1 MQTILL
7 LKSAF
12 LCVFRFFGLSSFDTV
27 TTLILSRLV
36 SFHPFFEV
44 IPEIFYNFVP
54 ASGIT
59 VTQVDTKIPKI
70 TKMKKIQSVFII
82 LLTVFHLS
90 AQMNQGKY
98 VPFHFSFI
106 PPLSSNGINAS
117 QYTNGASFSILAGMS
132 ANERNFT
139 FASISNVIANE
150 ARGLQFAGISNYI
163 GKQGQ
168 GVAFAGM
175 TNITKGTYKGVQ
187 LAGITNYSAGESR
200 GIALAGLNNAINGNF
215 KGVQFA
221 GLLNTS
227 KDITGLQFAGLLNI
241 AGKVRGVQFAG
252 LLNIAEESDCPIGLV
267 NIVKRGEMG
276 IALTY
281 DILGNGIVS
290 FRSGGKYT
298 YGIIGFGYNHK
309 LPGNNKTVAEAGY
322 GVHIP
327 CYSWFQINNE
337 FKVTST
343 ATSDKPFLNASYSL
357 LPSFKIKKHYNIFGG
372 ASLNYSTTTEMD
384 NQTLF
389 PQNNLWKKHTDNRLQ
404 QLFIGY
410 LVGIQYIF

>member
-1 MQTILL
+1 M
-7 LKSAF
+7 
-12 LCVFRFFGLSSFDTV
+12 
-27 TTLILSRLV
+27 
-36 SFHPFFEV
+36 
-44 IPEIFYNFVP
+44 P

-59 VTQVDTKIPKI
+59 VTQVDTRIPKI

-168 GVAFAGM
+168 GVAFAGI
-175 TNITKGTYKGVQ
+175 TNIAKGTY
-187 LAGITNYSAGESR
+187 
-200 GIALAGLNNAINGNF
+200 

-309 LPGNNKTVAEAGY
+309 LSGDNKTVAEAGY

>member
-1 MQTILL
+1 M
-7 LKSAF
+7 
-12 LCVFRFFGLSSFDTV
+12 
-27 TTLILSRLV
+27 
-36 SFHPFFEV
+36 H
-44 IPEIFYNFVP
+44 

-59 VTQVDTKIPKI
+59 VTQVDTRIPKI

-168 GVAFAGM
+168 GVAFAGI

-187 LAGITNYSAGESR
+187 LAGI
-200 GIALAGLNNAINGNF
+200 INTTKGTY

-309 LPGNNKTVAEAGY
+309 LSGDNKTVAEAGY

-389 PQNNLWKKHTDNRLQ
+389 PQNNLWKKYTDNRLQ

>member
-1 MQTILL
+1 M
-7 LKSAF
+7 
-12 LCVFRFFGLSSFDTV
+12 
-27 TTLILSRLV
+27 
-36 SFHPFFEV
+36 
-44 IPEIFYNFVP
+44 P

-59 VTQVDTKIPKI
+59 VTQVDTRIPKI

-106 PPLSSNGINAS
+106 PPLSSNGIKAS

-168 GVAFAGM
+168 GVAFAGI
-175 TNITKGTYKGVQ
+175 TNIAKGTY
-187 LAGITNYSAGESR
+187 
-200 GIALAGLNNAINGNF
+200 

-309 LPGNNKTVAEAGY
+309 LSGDNKTVAEAGY

>member
-1 MQTILL
+1 
-7 LKSAF
+7 
-12 LCVFRFFGLSSFDTV
+12 
-27 TTLILSRLV
+27 
-36 SFHPFFEV
+36 
-44 IPEIFYNFVP
+44 
-54 ASGIT
+54 
-59 VTQVDTKIPKI
+59 
-70 TKMKKIQSVFII
+70 
-82 LLTVFHLS
+82 
-90 AQMNQGKY
+90 MNQGKY
-98 VPFHFSFI
+98 VPFHFSFM

-168 GVAFAGM
+168 GVAFAGI
-175 TNITKGTYKGVQ
+175 TNTTKGTYKGVQ
-187 LAGITNYSAGESR
+187 LAG
-200 GIALAGLNNAINGNF
+200 
-215 KGVQFA
+215 
-221 GLLNTS
+221 LLNTL

-309 LPGNNKTVAEAGY
+309 LSGDNKTVAEAGY

-389 PQNNLWKKHTDNRLQ
+389 PQNNLWKKQTDSRLQ

>member
-1 MQTILL
+1 
-7 LKSAF
+7 
-12 LCVFRFFGLSSFDTV
+12 
-27 TTLILSRLV
+27 
-36 SFHPFFEV
+36 
-44 IPEIFYNFVP
+44 
-54 ASGIT
+54 
-59 VTQVDTKIPKI
+59 
-70 TKMKKIQSVFII
+70 
-82 LLTVFHLS
+82 
-90 AQMNQGKY
+90 MNQGKY
-98 VPFHFSFI
+98 VPFHFSFM

-168 GVAFAGM
+168 GVAFAGI
-175 TNITKGTYKGVQ
+175 TNTTKGTYKGVQ
-187 LAGITNYSAGESR
+187 LAGITN
-200 GIALAGLNNAINGNF
+200 IAKGTY
-215 KGVQFA
+215 KGVQLA

-227 KDITGLQFAGLLNI
+227 KDITGL
-241 AGKVRGVQFAG
+241 QFAG

-309 LPGNNKTVAEAGY
+309 LSGDNKTVAEAGY

-389 PQNNLWKKHTDNRLQ
+389 PQNNLWKKQTDSRLQ

>member
-1 MQTILL
+1 
-7 LKSAF
+7 
-12 LCVFRFFGLSSFDTV
+12 
-27 TTLILSRLV
+27 
-36 SFHPFFEV
+36 
-44 IPEIFYNFVP
+44 
-54 ASGIT
+54 
-59 VTQVDTKIPKI
+59 
-70 TKMKKIQSVFII
+70 
-82 LLTVFHLS
+82 
-90 AQMNQGKY
+90 MNQGKY
-98 VPFHFSFI
+98 VPFHFSFM

-168 GVAFAGM
+168 GVAFAGI
-175 TNITKGTYKGVQ
+175 TNTTKGTYKGVQ
-187 LAGITNYSAGESR
+187 LAGITN
-200 GIALAGLNNAINGNF
+200 IAKGTYKGVQLAGLLNTTKGTY
-215 KGVQFA
+215 KGVQLA

-227 KDITGLQFAGLLNI
+227 KDITGL
-241 AGKVRGVQFAG
+241 QFAG

-309 LPGNNKTVAEAGY
+309 LSGDNKTVAEAGY

-389 PQNNLWKKHTDNRLQ
+389 PQNNLWKKQTDSRLQ

>member
-1 MQTILL
+1 
-7 LKSAF
+7 
-12 LCVFRFFGLSSFDTV
+12 
-27 TTLILSRLV
+27 
-36 SFHPFFEV
+36 
-44 IPEIFYNFVP
+44 
-54 ASGIT
+54 
-59 VTQVDTKIPKI
+59 
-70 TKMKKIQSVFII
+70 MKKIQSVFII

-98 VPFHFSFI
+98 VPFHFSFM

-117 QYTNGASFSILAGMS
+117 QYTNRASFSILAGMS

-168 GVAFAGM
+168 GVAFAGI

-187 LAGITNYSAGESR
+187 LAGI
-200 GIALAGLNNAINGNF
+200 INTTKGTY

-343 ATSDKPFLNASYSL
+343 ATSDKPFLNASYSRR
-357 LPSFKIKKHYNIFGG
+357 Y
-372 ASLNYSTTTEMD
+372 
-384 NQTLF
+384 
-389 PQNNLWKKHTDNRLQ
+389 
-404 QLFIGY
+404 
-410 LVGIQYIF
+410 

>member
-1 MQTILL
+1 M
-7 LKSAF
+7 
-12 LCVFRFFGLSSFDTV
+12 
-27 TTLILSRLV
+27 
-36 SFHPFFEV
+36 H
-44 IPEIFYNFVP
+44 

-59 VTQVDTKIPKI
+59 ITQVDTRIPKI

-168 GVAFAGM
+168 GVAFAGI
-175 TNITKGTYKGVQ
+175 TNIAKGTYKGVQ
-187 LAGITNYSAGESR
+187 LAGI
-200 GIALAGLNNAINGNF
+200 INTTKGTY

-309 LPGNNKTVAEAGY
+309 LSGDNKTVAEAGY

-372 ASLNYSTTTEMD
+372 ASLNYLTTTEMD

-389 PQNNLWKKHTDNRLQ
+389 PQNNLWKKHTDSRLQ

>member
-1 MQTILL
+1 M
-7 LKSAF
+7 
-12 LCVFRFFGLSSFDTV
+12 
-27 TTLILSRLV
+27 
-36 SFHPFFEV
+36 
-44 IPEIFYNFVP
+44 P

-82 LLTVFHLS
+82 LLTDFHLYV
-90 AQMNQGKY
+90 QMNQGKY
-98 VPFHFSFI
+98 VPFHFSFM

-168 GVAFAGM
+168 GVAFAGI
-175 TNITKGTYKGVQ
+175 TNTTKGTYKGVQ
-187 LAGITNYSAGESR
+187 LAGITN
-200 GIALAGLNNAINGNF
+200 IAKGTY
-215 KGVQFA
+215 KGVQLA

-309 LPGNNKTVAEAGY
+309 LSGDNKTVAEAGY

-389 PQNNLWKKHTDNRLQ
+389 PQNNLWKKQTDSRLQ

>member
-1 MQTILL
+1 M
-7 LKSAF
+7 
-12 LCVFRFFGLSSFDTV
+12 
-27 TTLILSRLV
+27 
-36 SFHPFFEV
+36 
-44 IPEIFYNFVP
+44 P

-59 VTQVDTKIPKI
+59 VTQVDTRIPKI

-168 GVAFAGM
+168 GVAFAGI
-175 TNITKGTYKGVQ
+175 TNIAKGTY
-187 LAGITNYSAGESR
+187 
-200 GIALAGLNNAINGNF
+200 

>member
-1 MQTILL
+1 M
-7 LKSAF
+7 
-12 LCVFRFFGLSSFDTV
+12 
-27 TTLILSRLV
+27 
-36 SFHPFFEV
+36 
-44 IPEIFYNFVP
+44 
-54 ASGIT
+54 
-59 VTQVDTKIPKI
+59 KI
-70 TKMKKIQSVFII
+70 KKIQSVFII

-98 VPFHFSFI
+98 VPFHFSFM

-168 GVAFAGM
+168 GVAFAGI

-187 LAGITNYSAGESR
+187 L
-200 GIALAGLNNAINGNF
+200 
-215 KGVQFA
+215 A

>member
-1 MQTILL
+1 M
-7 LKSAF
+7 
-12 LCVFRFFGLSSFDTV
+12 
-27 TTLILSRLV
+27 
-36 SFHPFFEV
+36 
-44 IPEIFYNFVP
+44 P

-59 VTQVDTKIPKI
+59 VTQVDTRIPKI

-175 TNITKGTYKGVQ
+175 TNIAKGTYKGVQLAGITNTTKGTYKGVQ
-187 LAGITNYSAGESR
+187 LAGITNIAKGTYKGVQLAGIINTTK
-200 GIALAGLNNAINGNF
+200 GTYKGVQLAGLLNTTKGTY

-241 AGKVRGVQFAG
+241 AGKVRGVQF
-252 LLNIAEESDCPIGLV
+252 ESDCPIGLV

-309 LPGNNKTVAEAGY
+309 LSGDNKTVAEAGY

>member
-1 MQTILL
+1 M
-7 LKSAF
+7 
-12 LCVFRFFGLSSFDTV
+12 
-27 TTLILSRLV
+27 
-36 SFHPFFEV
+36 
-44 IPEIFYNFVP
+44 P

-187 LAGITNYSAGESR
+187 L
-200 GIALAGLNNAINGNF
+200 
-215 KGVQFA
+215 A

>member
-1 MQTILL
+1 
-7 LKSAF
+7 
-12 LCVFRFFGLSSFDTV
+12 
-27 TTLILSRLV
+27 
-36 SFHPFFEV
+36 
-44 IPEIFYNFVP
+44 
-54 ASGIT
+54 
-59 VTQVDTKIPKI
+59 
-70 TKMKKIQSVFII
+70 MKKIQSVFII

-175 TNITKGTYKGVQ
+175 TNITKGTY
-187 LAGITNYSAGESR
+187 
-200 GIALAGLNNAINGNF
+200 

>member
-1 MQTILL
+1 M
-7 LKSAF
+7 
-12 LCVFRFFGLSSFDTV
+12 
-27 TTLILSRLV
+27 
-36 SFHPFFEV
+36 
-44 IPEIFYNFVP
+44 P

-117 QYTNGASFSILAGMS
+117 QYTNGASFSILTGMS

-187 LAGITNYSAGESR
+187 L
-200 GIALAGLNNAINGNF
+200 
-215 KGVQFA
+215 A

-309 LPGNNKTVAEAGY
+309 LSGDNKTVAEAGY

>member
-1 MQTILL
+1 M
-7 LKSAF
+7 
-12 LCVFRFFGLSSFDTV
+12 
-27 TTLILSRLV
+27 
-36 SFHPFFEV
+36 
-44 IPEIFYNFVP
+44 P

-187 LAGITNYSAGESR
+187 
-200 GIALAGLNNAINGNF
+200 
-215 KGVQFA
+215 FA

-309 LPGNNKTVAEAGY
+309 LPSDNKTVAEAGY

-337 FKVTST
+337 FKVTPT

>member
-1 MQTILL
+1 M
-7 LKSAF
+7 
-12 LCVFRFFGLSSFDTV
+12 
-27 TTLILSRLV
+27 
-36 SFHPFFEV
+36 
-44 IPEIFYNFVP
+44 
-54 ASGIT
+54 
-59 VTQVDTKIPKI
+59 
-70 TKMKKIQSVFII
+70 KMKKIQSVFII

-98 VPFHFSFI
+98 VPFHFSFM

-168 GVAFAGM
+168 GVAFAGI
-175 TNITKGTYKGVQ
+175 TNITKGTY
-187 LAGITNYSAGESR
+187 
-200 GIALAGLNNAINGNF
+200 

-309 LPGNNKTVAEAGY
+309 LSGDNKTVAEAGY

-372 ASLNYSTTTEMD
+372 ASLNYLTTTEMD

-389 PQNNLWKKHTDNRLQ
+389 PQNNLWKKHTDSRLQ

>member
-1 MQTILL
+1 
-7 LKSAF
+7 
-12 LCVFRFFGLSSFDTV
+12 
-27 TTLILSRLV
+27 
-36 SFHPFFEV
+36 
-44 IPEIFYNFVP
+44 
-54 ASGIT
+54 
-59 VTQVDTKIPKI
+59 
-70 TKMKKIQSVFII
+70 
-82 LLTVFHLS
+82 
-90 AQMNQGKY
+90 MNQGKY
-98 VPFHFSFI
+98 VPFHFSFM

-168 GVAFAGM
+168 GVAFAGI
-175 TNITKGTYKGVQ
+175 TNTTKGTYKGVQ
-187 LAGITNYSAGESR
+187 LAGITN
-200 GIALAGLNNAINGNF
+200 IAKGTYKGVQLAGLLNTTKGTY
-215 KGVQFA
+215 KGVQLA

-227 KDITGLQFAGLLNI
+227 KDITGL
-241 AGKVRGVQFAG
+241 QFAG

-309 LPGNNKTVAEAGY
+309 LSGDNKTVAEAGY

-343 ATSDKPFLNASYSL
+343 ATSDNPFLNASYSL

-389 PQNNLWKKHTDNRLQ
+389 PQNNLWKKQTDSRLQ

>member
-1 MQTILL
+1 M
-7 LKSAF
+7 
-12 LCVFRFFGLSSFDTV
+12 
-27 TTLILSRLV
+27 
-36 SFHPFFEV
+36 
-44 IPEIFYNFVP
+44 P

-59 VTQVDTKIPKI
+59 VTQVDTRIPKI

-175 TNITKGTYKGVQ
+175 TNIAKGTYKGVQ
-187 LAGITNYSAGESR
+187 LAG
-200 GIALAGLNNAINGNF
+200 LLNTT
-215 KGVQFA
+215 KGTYKDVQFA

-309 LPGNNKTVAEAGY
+309 LSGDNKTVAEAGY

>member
-1 MQTILL
+1 
-7 LKSAF
+7 
-12 LCVFRFFGLSSFDTV
+12 
-27 TTLILSRLV
+27 
-36 SFHPFFEV
+36 
-44 IPEIFYNFVP
+44 
-54 ASGIT
+54 
-59 VTQVDTKIPKI
+59 
-70 TKMKKIQSVFII
+70 
-82 LLTVFHLS
+82 
-90 AQMNQGKY
+90 MNQGKY
-98 VPFHFSFI
+98 VPFHFSFM

-168 GVAFAGM
+168 GVAFAGI
-175 TNITKGTYKGVQ
+175 TNIAKGTYKGVQ
-187 LAGITNYSAGESR
+187 L
-200 GIALAGLNNAINGNF
+200 
-215 KGVQFA
+215 A

-309 LPGNNKTVAEAGY
+309 LSGDNKTVAEAGY

-389 PQNNLWKKHTDNRLQ
+389 PQNNLWKKQTDSRLQ

>member
-1 MQTILL
+1 M
-7 LKSAF
+7 
-12 LCVFRFFGLSSFDTV
+12 
-27 TTLILSRLV
+27 
-36 SFHPFFEV
+36 
-44 IPEIFYNFVP
+44 
-54 ASGIT
+54 
-59 VTQVDTKIPKI
+59 
-70 TKMKKIQSVFII
+70 KMKKIQSVFII

-98 VPFHFSFI
+98 VPFHFSFM

-168 GVAFAGM
+168 GVAFAGI

-187 LAGITNYSAGESR
+187 L
-200 GIALAGLNNAINGNF
+200 
-215 KGVQFA
+215 A

-389 PQNNLWKKHTDNRLQ
+389 PQTTCGKSTPTIGCNNCSSAIW
-404 QLFIGY
+404 
-410 LVGIQYIF
+410 

>member
-1 MQTILL
+1 
-7 LKSAF
+7 
-12 LCVFRFFGLSSFDTV
+12 
-27 TTLILSRLV
+27 
-36 SFHPFFEV
+36 
-44 IPEIFYNFVP
+44 
-54 ASGIT
+54 
-59 VTQVDTKIPKI
+59 
-70 TKMKKIQSVFII
+70 MKKIQSVFII

-168 GVAFAGM
+168 GVAFAGI
-175 TNITKGTYKGVQ
+175 TNIAKGTYKGVQ
-187 LAGITNYSAGESR
+187 LAGI
-200 GIALAGLNNAINGNF
+200 INTTKGTY

-309 LPGNNKTVAEAGY
+309 LSGDNKTVAEAGY

>member
-1 MQTILL
+1 
-7 LKSAF
+7 
-12 LCVFRFFGLSSFDTV
+12 
-27 TTLILSRLV
+27 
-36 SFHPFFEV
+36 
-44 IPEIFYNFVP
+44 
-54 ASGIT
+54 
-59 VTQVDTKIPKI
+59 
-70 TKMKKIQSVFII
+70 MKKIQSVFII

-168 GVAFAGM
+168 GVAFAGI
-175 TNITKGTYKGVQ
+175 TNIAKGTY
-187 LAGITNYSAGESR
+187 
-200 GIALAGLNNAINGNF
+200 

-309 LPGNNKTVAEAGY
+309 LSGDNKTVAEAGY

>member
-1 MQTILL
+1 M
-7 LKSAF
+7 
-12 LCVFRFFGLSSFDTV
+12 
-27 TTLILSRLV
+27 
-36 SFHPFFEV
+36 
-44 IPEIFYNFVP
+44 P

-175 TNITKGTYKGVQ
+175 TNITKGIY
-187 LAGITNYSAGESR
+187 
-200 GIALAGLNNAINGNF
+200 

-309 LPGNNKTVAEAGY
+309 LSGDNKTVAEAGY

-389 PQNNLWKKHTDNRLQ
+389 PQNNLWKKYTDNRLQ

>member
-1 MQTILL
+1 
-7 LKSAF
+7 
-12 LCVFRFFGLSSFDTV
+12 
-27 TTLILSRLV
+27 
-36 SFHPFFEV
+36 
-44 IPEIFYNFVP
+44 
-54 ASGIT
+54 
-59 VTQVDTKIPKI
+59 
-70 TKMKKIQSVFII
+70 
-82 LLTVFHLS
+82 
-90 AQMNQGKY
+90 MNQGKY
-98 VPFHFSFI
+98 VPFHFSFM

-168 GVAFAGM
+168 GVAFAGI
-175 TNITKGTYKGVQ
+175 TNTTKGTYKGVQ
-187 LAGITNYSAGESR
+187 LAGITN
-200 GIALAGLNNAINGNF
+200 IAKGTY
-215 KGVQFA
+215 KGVQLA

-241 AGKVRGVQFAG
+241 AGKVRGVQFAR

-267 NIVKRGEMG
+267 NIVKHGEMG

-309 LPGNNKTVAEAGY
+309 LSGDNKTVAEAGY

-389 PQNNLWKKHTDNRLQ
+389 PQNNLWKKQTDSRLQ

>member
-1 MQTILL
+1 
-7 LKSAF
+7 
-12 LCVFRFFGLSSFDTV
+12 
-27 TTLILSRLV
+27 
-36 SFHPFFEV
+36 
-44 IPEIFYNFVP
+44 
-54 ASGIT
+54 
-59 VTQVDTKIPKI
+59 
-70 TKMKKIQSVFII
+70 
-82 LLTVFHLS
+82 
-90 AQMNQGKY
+90 MNQGKY
-98 VPFHFSFI
+98 VPFHFSFM

-168 GVAFAGM
+168 GVAFAGI
-175 TNITKGTYKGVQ
+175 TNTTKGTYKGVQ
-187 LAGITNYSAGESR
+187 LAGITN
-200 GIALAGLNNAINGNF
+200 IAKGTY
-215 KGVQFA
+215 KGVQLA

-241 AGKVRGVQFAG
+241 AGKVRGVQFAR

-309 LPGNNKTVAEAGY
+309 LSGDNKTVAEAGY

-389 PQNNLWKKHTDNRLQ
+389 PQNNLWKKQTDSRLQ

>member
-1 MQTILL
+1 M
-7 LKSAF
+7 
-12 LCVFRFFGLSSFDTV
+12 
-27 TTLILSRLV
+27 
-36 SFHPFFEV
+36 
-44 IPEIFYNFVP
+44 P

-200 GIALAGLNNAINGNF
+200 GIALARLNNAINGNF

-309 LPGNNKTVAEAGY
+309 LPSDNKTVAEAGY

>member
-1 MQTILL
+1 
-7 LKSAF
+7 
-12 LCVFRFFGLSSFDTV
+12 
-27 TTLILSRLV
+27 
-36 SFHPFFEV
+36 
-44 IPEIFYNFVP
+44 
-54 ASGIT
+54 
-59 VTQVDTKIPKI
+59 
-70 TKMKKIQSVFII
+70 MKKIQSVFII

-98 VPFHFSFI
+98 VPFHFSFM

-168 GVAFAGM
+168 GVAFAGI

-187 LAGITNYSAGESR
+187 LAGI
-200 GIALAGLNNAINGNF
+200 INTTKGTY

-389 PQNNLWKKHTDNRLQ
+389 PQNNLWQKHTDNRLQ

>member
-1 MQTILL
+1 
-7 LKSAF
+7 
-12 LCVFRFFGLSSFDTV
+12 
-27 TTLILSRLV
+27 
-36 SFHPFFEV
+36 
-44 IPEIFYNFVP
+44 
-54 ASGIT
+54 
-59 VTQVDTKIPKI
+59 
-70 TKMKKIQSVFII
+70 
-82 LLTVFHLS
+82 
-90 AQMNQGKY
+90 MNQGKY
-98 VPFHFSFI
+98 VPFHFSFM

-168 GVAFAGM
+168 GVAFAGI
-175 TNITKGTYKGVQ
+175 TNTTKGTYKGVQ
-187 LAGITNYSAGESR
+187 LAGITN
-200 GIALAGLNNAINGNF
+200 IAKGTY
-215 KGVQFA
+215 KGVQLA

-309 LPGNNKTVAEAGY
+309 LSGDNKTVAEAGY

-389 PQNNLWKKHTDNRLQ
+389 PQNNLWKKQTDSRLQ

>member
-1 MQTILL
+1 M
-7 LKSAF
+7 
-12 LCVFRFFGLSSFDTV
+12 
-27 TTLILSRLV
+27 
-36 SFHPFFEV
+36 
-44 IPEIFYNFVP
+44 P

-187 LAGITNYSAGESR
+187 
-200 GIALAGLNNAINGNF
+200 
-215 KGVQFA
+215 FA

-309 LPGNNKTVAEAGY
+309 LSGDNKTVAEAGY

>member
-1 MQTILL
+1 
-7 LKSAF
+7 
-12 LCVFRFFGLSSFDTV
+12 
-27 TTLILSRLV
+27 
-36 SFHPFFEV
+36 
-44 IPEIFYNFVP
+44 
-54 ASGIT
+54 
-59 VTQVDTKIPKI
+59 
-70 TKMKKIQSVFII
+70 MKKIQSVFII

-187 LAGITNYSAGESR
+187 
-200 GIALAGLNNAINGNF
+200 
-215 KGVQFA
+215 FA

-252 LLNIAEESDCPIGLV
+252 LLNIAEESDCPIGFV

-309 LPGNNKTVAEAGY
+309 LSGDNKTVAEAGY

-389 PQNNLWKKHTDNRLQ
+389 PQNNLWKKYPDNRLQ

>member
-1 MQTILL
+1 M
-7 LKSAF
+7 
-12 LCVFRFFGLSSFDTV
+12 
-27 TTLILSRLV
+27 
-36 SFHPFFEV
+36 
-44 IPEIFYNFVP
+44 P

-187 LAGITNYSAGESR
+187 
-200 GIALAGLNNAINGNF
+200 
-215 KGVQFA
+215 FA

-252 LLNIAEESDCPIGLV
+252 LLNIAEESDCPIGFV

-309 LPGNNKTVAEAGY
+309 LSGDNKTVAEAGY

-389 PQNNLWKKHTDNRLQ
+389 PQNNLWKKYTDNRLQ

>member
-1 MQTILL
+1 
-7 LKSAF
+7 
-12 LCVFRFFGLSSFDTV
+12 
-27 TTLILSRLV
+27 
-36 SFHPFFEV
+36 
-44 IPEIFYNFVP
+44 
-54 ASGIT
+54 
-59 VTQVDTKIPKI
+59 
-70 TKMKKIQSVFII
+70 
-82 LLTVFHLS
+82 
-90 AQMNQGKY
+90 MNQGKY
-98 VPFHFSFI
+98 GPFHFSFM
-106 PPLSSNGINAS
+106 PPLSSNGINTS

-168 GVAFAGM
+168 GVAFAGI

-200 GIALAGLNNAINGNF
+200 GVAFAGLNNAINGNF
-215 KGVQFA
+215 K
-221 GLLNTS
+221 
-227 KDITGLQFAGLLNI
+227 
-241 AGKVRGVQFAG
+241 GVQFAG

-309 LPGNNKTVAEAGY
+309 LSGDNKTVAEAGY

-357 LPSFKIKKHYNIFGG
+357 LPSF
-372 ASLNYSTTTEMD
+372 
-384 NQTLF
+384 
-389 PQNNLWKKHTDNRLQ
+389 
-404 QLFIGY
+404 
-410 LVGIQYIF
+410 

>member
-1 MQTILL
+1 
-7 LKSAF
+7 
-12 LCVFRFFGLSSFDTV
+12 
-27 TTLILSRLV
+27 
-36 SFHPFFEV
+36 
-44 IPEIFYNFVP
+44 VP

-59 VTQVDTKIPKI
+59 VTQVDTRIPKI

-168 GVAFAGM
+168 GVAFAGI
-175 TNITKGTYKGVQ
+175 TNIAKGTY
-187 LAGITNYSAGESR
+187 
-200 GIALAGLNNAINGNF
+200 

-309 LPGNNKTVAEAGY
+309 LSGDNKTVAEAGY

>member
-1 MQTILL
+1 
-7 LKSAF
+7 
-12 LCVFRFFGLSSFDTV
+12 
-27 TTLILSRLV
+27 
-36 SFHPFFEV
+36 
-44 IPEIFYNFVP
+44 
-54 ASGIT
+54 
-59 VTQVDTKIPKI
+59 
-70 TKMKKIQSVFII
+70 
-82 LLTVFHLS
+82 
-90 AQMNQGKY
+90 MNQGKY
-98 VPFHFSFI
+98 VPFHFSFM

-168 GVAFAGM
+168 GVAFAGI
-175 TNITKGTYKGVQ
+175 TNTTKGTYKGVQ
-187 LAGITNYSAGESR
+187 LAGITN
-200 GIALAGLNNAINGNF
+200 IAKGTYKGVQLAGLLNTTKGTY
-215 KGVQFA
+215 KGVQLA

-227 KDITGLQFAGLLNI
+227 KDIT
-241 AGKVRGVQFAG
+241 
-252 LLNIAEESDCPIGLV
+252 GLV

-309 LPGNNKTVAEAGY
+309 LSGDNKTVAEAGY

-389 PQNNLWKKHTDNRLQ
+389 PQNNLWKKQTDSRLQ

>member
-1 MQTILL
+1 M
-7 LKSAF
+7 
-12 LCVFRFFGLSSFDTV
+12 
-27 TTLILSRLV
+27 
-36 SFHPFFEV
+36 
-44 IPEIFYNFVP
+44 P

-187 LAGITNYSAGESR
+187 
-200 GIALAGLNNAINGNF
+200 
-215 KGVQFA
+215 FA

-309 LPGNNKTVAEAGY
+309 LPSDNKTVAEAGY

-389 PQNNLWKKHTDNRLQ
+389 PQNNLRKNHTYNRLQ
-404 QLFIGY
+404 QLFIAY
-410 LVGIQYIF
+410 LGCIQYHV

>member
-1 MQTILL
+1 
-7 LKSAF
+7 
-12 LCVFRFFGLSSFDTV
+12 
-27 TTLILSRLV
+27 
-36 SFHPFFEV
+36 
-44 IPEIFYNFVP
+44 
-54 ASGIT
+54 
-59 VTQVDTKIPKI
+59 
-70 TKMKKIQSVFII
+70 
-82 LLTVFHLS
+82 
-90 AQMNQGKY
+90 MNQGKY
-98 VPFHFSFI
+98 VPFHFSFM

-168 GVAFAGM
+168 GVAFAGI
-175 TNITKGTYKGVQ
+175 TNTTKGTYKGVQ
-187 LAGITNYSAGESR
+187 LAGITN
-200 GIALAGLNNAINGNF
+200 IAKGTYKGVQLAGLLNTTKGTY
-215 KGVQFA
+215 KGVQLAGLLNTTKGTYKGVQLA

-241 AGKVRGVQFAG
+241 AGKVRGVQFAR

-309 LPGNNKTVAEAGY
+309 LSGDNKTVAEAGY

-389 PQNNLWKKHTDNRLQ
+389 PQNNLWKKQTDSRLQ

>member
-1 MQTILL
+1 M
-7 LKSAF
+7 
-12 LCVFRFFGLSSFDTV
+12 
-27 TTLILSRLV
+27 
-36 SFHPFFEV
+36 
-44 IPEIFYNFVP
+44 P

-117 QYTNGASFSILAGMS
+117 QYINGASFSILAGMS

-175 TNITKGTYKGVQ
+175 TNITKGTY
-187 LAGITNYSAGESR
+187 
-200 GIALAGLNNAINGNF
+200 

-309 LPGNNKTVAEAGY
+309 LSGDNKTVAEAGY

>member
-1 MQTILL
+1 M
-7 LKSAF
+7 
-12 LCVFRFFGLSSFDTV
+12 
-27 TTLILSRLV
+27 
-36 SFHPFFEV
+36 
-44 IPEIFYNFVP
+44 P

-59 VTQVDTKIPKI
+59 VTQVDTRIPKI

-168 GVAFAGM
+168 GVAFAGI
-175 TNITKGTYKGVQ
+175 TNIAKGTY
-187 LAGITNYSAGESR
+187 
-200 GIALAGLNNAINGNF
+200 

-227 KDITGLQFAGLLNI
+227 KDITGL
-241 AGKVRGVQFAG
+241 QFAG

-309 LPGNNKTVAEAGY
+309 LSGDNKTVAEAGY